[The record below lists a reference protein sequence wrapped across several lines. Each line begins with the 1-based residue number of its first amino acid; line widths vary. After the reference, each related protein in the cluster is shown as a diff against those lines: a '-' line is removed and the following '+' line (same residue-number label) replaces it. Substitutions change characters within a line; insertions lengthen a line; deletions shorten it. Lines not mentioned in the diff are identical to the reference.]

1 MAGAC
6 GGVGTAGRGGRG
18 RHPRVPSKK
27 GTRGNHFDVSTGDF
41 RVPVETVQT
50 KWEKS
55 DVETRVYRHP
65 WKPTYPRRAP
75 VETGH
80 PWKPRVGAPVETGK
94 WFPRVPDFA
103 KGAPVETEFTIPAK
117 KSDVETS
124 PLVSTGARR
133 RFSFPRVPNRA
144 PVETNT
150 PGQTWKRAP
159 VETVSPGQTWKPL
172 GIGHP
177 WKPFSSLYHKGMSST
192 YMIVPRDNTNPLAY
206 WPPRRPVHNAT
217 IPKWF
222 PRVPVLV

>member
-1 MAGAC
+1 MEKLESWKLILPPPNAG
-6 GGVGTAGRGGRG
+6 GWWGGRG
-18 RHPRVPSKK
+18 RHPETTRKK

-41 RVPVETVQT
+41 KVPVETVQT

-94 WFPRVPDFA
+94 WFPRVPDFT
-103 KGAPVETEFTIPAK
+103 KGAPVETDSTIPAE

-124 PLVSTGARR
+124 PLVPTGARR

-159 VETVSPGQTWKPL
+159 VETVSPGRTWKPL
-172 GIGHP
+172 RIGHP
-177 WKPFSSLYHKGMSST
+177 WEPFRHRIIKGCPQRMRLS
-192 YMIVPRDNTNPLAY
+192 
-206 WPPRRPVHNAT
+206 HAT
-217 IPKWF
+217 IPLF
-222 PRVPVLV
+222 AYCTGLRHNPET